1 MLSESGVRIIL
12 RCTERRRI
20 DAWYRKLQNAT
31 NNFVGM
37 EQANEEQ
44 ELKNMVSKRK
54 FRKTIVSGY
63 L

>member
-20 DAWYRKLQNAT
+20 DAWYRKLKNAT
-31 NNFVGM
+31 NDFVGM
-37 EQANEEQ
+37 EQANEEL
-44 ELKNMVSKRK
+44 ELNNMVSKRK

>member
-1 MLSESGVRIIL
+1 MISESGVRIIL

-20 DAWYRKLQNAT
+20 DAWFRKLQNAT
-31 NNFVGM
+31 NDFVGM
-37 EQANEEQ
+37 EQAKEEQ
-44 ELKNMVSKRK
+44 ELNEMVSRRQ

>member
-1 MLSESGVRIIL
+1 MISESGMRIIL

-20 DAWYRKLQNAT
+20 DAWFRKLQNAT
-31 NNFVGM
+31 NDFAGM
-37 EQANEEQ
+37 ERPKEEQ
-44 ELKNMVSKRK
+44 ELNEMVSRRQ